1 MICDKKDCTGCFACY
16 NICPKNA
23 ITMQEDE
30 YGYIYPI
37 INDEKCIKCNLCK
50 KICPSITKLEFH
62 QPDVCYAVYSNDNKI
77 RSKSTSGGVATV
89 LSKNIITSYS
99 GAFKQSVIEYMHT
112 NHLSLQETAYHF
124 NLANHSIIGKWER
137 IYYEEGP
144 QALYEERRGRSK
156 YMNSKPRKKKLS
168 KEVEED
174 LIAENQR
181 LRMEN
186 EYLKKLN
193 ALVQER
199 IKRENKKK

>member
-1 MICDKKDCTGCFACY
+1 MSKYSDEFKLMVVQYHNKQKLGIESTAKYF
-16 NICPKNA
+16 NIPSVQTVRKWVKRYQEHGAKGLLKN
-23 ITMQEDE
+23 
-30 YGYIYPI
+30 
-37 INDEKCIKCNLCK
+37 CK
-50 KICPSITKLEFH
+50 S
-62 QPDVCYAVYSNDNKI
+62 
-77 RSKSTSGGVATV
+77 
-89 LSKNIITSYS
+89 SYS
-99 GAFKQSVIEYMHT
+99 GSFKQNVVEYMHE
-112 NHLSLQETAYHF
+112 NHLSLQETAFHF
-124 NLANHSIIGKWER
+124 NLGHHDIVNRWER

-144 QALYEERRGRSK
+144 QGLYIERRGRSK
-156 YMNSKPRKKKLS
+156 NMSSKPRKKNLN

>member
-1 MICDKKDCTGCFACY
+1 MSKYSVEFKLRVVQYCLNEHHGFKDATKHF
-16 NICPKNA
+16 NIA
-23 ITMQEDE
+23 
-30 YGYIYPI
+30 
-37 INDEKCIKCNLCK
+37 
-50 KICPSITKLEFH
+50 
-62 QPDVCYAVYSNDNKI
+62 
-77 RSKSTSGGVATV
+77 SKSSVQSWVRKYEKYGAKG
-89 LSKNIITSYS
+89 LFKNLKSSYS
-99 GAFKQSVIEYMHT
+99 GEFKQNVVEYMHK
-112 NHLSLQETAYHF
+112 NRLSAMETSLVF
-124 NLANHSIIGKWER
+124 NLGNNNIVNKWER

-144 QALYEERRGRSK
+144 QALYKERRGRSK
-156 YMNSKPRKKKLS
+156 NMSSKPKKKLS

>member
-1 MICDKKDCTGCFACY
+1 MSK
-16 NICPKNA
+16 
-23 ITMQEDE
+23 
-30 YGYIYPI
+30 
-37 INDEKCIKCNLCK
+37 
-50 KICPSITKLEFH
+50 
-62 QPDVCYAVYSNDNKI
+62 YSNEFKLKVI
-77 RSKSTSGGVATV
+77 KYYKEGHGFLSTAKYFNIPAKATV
-89 LSKNIITSYS
+89 QKWVRKYDTNGAKGIIKNIKASYS
-99 GAFKQSVIEYMHT
+99 GEFKQYVVEYMHN
-112 NHLSLQETAYHF
+112 NHLSCLETAIQF
-124 NLANHSIIGKWER
+124 NLAGDQIVNKWER

-144 QALYEERRGRSK
+144 QGLYIERRGRSK
-156 YMNSKPRKKKLS
+156 NMSSKQRKKLS

>member
-1 MICDKKDCTGCFACY
+1 MAKYSKEFKLKVVKY
-16 NICPKNA
+16 
-23 ITMQEDE
+23 
-30 YGYIYPI
+30 
-37 INDEKCIKCNLCK
+37 CIENY
-50 KICPSITKLEFH
+50 H
-62 QPDVCYAVYSNDNKI
+62 
-77 RSKSTSGGVATV
+77 
-89 LSKNIITSYS
+89 TSYEAS
-99 GAFKQSVIEYMHT
+99 KKFNIPSPTPIKHWIGKYNEHGEIGIEKNKKASYDGKYKQNVVEYMHT
-112 NHLSLQETAYHF
+112 NHLSATQTAIHF
-124 NLANHSIIGKWER
+124 KLSSGSTVTKWER

-144 QALYEERRGRSK
+144 QGLYIERRGRSK
-156 YMNSKPRKKKLS
+156 NMSSKPRKKNLN

>member
-1 MICDKKDCTGCFACY
+1 MSKYSNEF
-16 NICPKNA
+16 
-23 ITMQEDE
+23 
-30 YGYIYPI
+30 
-37 INDEKCIKCNLCK
+37 
-50 KICPSITKLEFH
+50 KLEVIKYYKEGHGFE
-62 QPDVCYAVYSNDNKI
+62 
-77 RSKSTSGGVATV
+77 STAKYFNIPAMATV
-89 LSKNIITSYS
+89 QKWVRKYDANGVKGLIKNIKTSYS
-99 GAFKQSVIEYMHT
+99 GEFKQYVVEYMHN
-112 NHLSLQETAYHF
+112 NHLSCLETAIQF
-124 NLANHSIIGKWER
+124 NLTGAELIGKWER

-144 QALYEERRGRSK
+144 QSLYEERRGRSK
-156 YMNSKPRKKKLS
+156 NMSSKQKKKLY

>member
-1 MICDKKDCTGCFACY
+1 MSKYSEKFKLEVVKYYIEKHCGYRSTANKF
-16 NICPKNA
+16 NI
-23 ITMQEDE
+23 
-30 YGYIYPI
+30 
-37 INDEKCIKCNLCK
+37 
-50 KICPSITKLEFH
+50 PSIT
-62 QPDVCYAVYSNDNKI
+62 
-77 RSKSTSGGVATV
+77 TV
-89 LSKNIITSYS
+89 KKWVKKYEQHGIKGLLNNRKTSYS
-99 GAFKQSVIEYMHT
+99 GEFKQNVIEYMHG
-112 NHLSLQETAYHF
+112 NHLSCQETSYYF
-124 NLANHSIIGKWER
+124 NLGNTDIVCKWER

-144 QALYEERRGRSK
+144 QALYEERRGRKKNMS
-156 YMNSKPRKKKLS
+156 SKPRKKKLS

>member
-1 MICDKKDCTGCFACY
+1 MSKYSSEFKLKVINYYNEGHGYSSTAKYFGIPAMSTVQKWIKKYEANGTQGL
-16 NICPKNA
+16 I
-23 ITMQEDE
+23 
-30 YGYIYPI
+30 
-37 INDEKCIKCNLCK
+37 
-50 KICPSITKLEFH
+50 
-62 QPDVCYAVYSNDNKI
+62 
-77 RSKSTSGGVATV
+77 
-89 LSKNIITSYS
+89 KNIKTSYS
-99 GAFKQSVIEYMHT
+99 GEFKQNVVEYMHN
-112 NHLSLQETAYHF
+112 NHLSCLETAIKF
-124 NLANHSIIGKWER
+124 NLQGTDVVGRWER

-144 QALYEERRGRSK
+144 QGLYIERRGRSK
-156 YMNSKPRKKKLS
+156 NMSSKPKKRKLD

>member
-1 MICDKKDCTGCFACY
+1 MSKYSNEF
-16 NICPKNA
+16 
-23 ITMQEDE
+23 
-30 YGYIYPI
+30 
-37 INDEKCIKCNLCK
+37 
-50 KICPSITKLEFH
+50 KLEVVKYCEEGNHGYLDAANFFAI
-62 QPDVCYAVYSNDNKI
+62 P
-77 RSKSTSGGVATV
+77 STACVRKWVRRYREHGVEG
-89 LSKNIITSYS
+89 LLKNIKKYS
-99 GAFKQSVIEYMHT
+99 GEFKESVVEYMHS

-124 NLANHSIIGKWER
+124 KLGNHDIVSKWER

-144 QALYEERRGRSK
+144 QGLYIERRGRSK
-156 YMNSKPRKKKLS
+156 NMNSKPRKNNFK

>member
-1 MICDKKDCTGCFACY
+1 MSKYSSEFKLKVINYYNEGHGYSSTAKYFGIPAMSTVQKWIKKYKANG
-16 NICPKNA
+16 
-23 ITMQEDE
+23 
-30 YGYIYPI
+30 
-37 INDEKCIKCNLCK
+37 IKGL
-50 KICPSITKLEFH
+50 
-62 QPDVCYAVYSNDNKI
+62 I
-77 RSKSTSGGVATV
+77 RNMK
-89 LSKNIITSYS
+89 TSYS
-99 GAFKQSVIEYMHT
+99 GEFKQNVVEYMHN
-112 NHLSLQETAYHF
+112 NHLSCLETAIKF
-124 NLANHSIIGKWER
+124 NLQGSDVVGKWER

-144 QALYEERRGRSK
+144 QGLYIERRGRSK
-156 YMNSKPRKKKLS
+156 NMSSKPKKKLS